1 MIAKVTEP
9 YSFLDDYSEGAHPRL
24 LEALLQTNTTQ
35 QTGYG
40 TDEYTQEARQL
51 LLSELQATE
60 EEVAIH
66 FVPSGT
72 SANLV
77 SIASCLRPYEAVLA
91 VQTGHI
97 IDKEAGA
104 IEATGHKIIP
114 VPGVHGK
121 ITPENLDTVLD
132 QNTFFPHMAKPRL
145 VYISNATEL
154 GTIYSRRELNALS
167 ETCRRRGLLMLVD
180 GARLGVALTAEAND
194 VTLRDLVDYT
204 DIFWIGGT
212 KMGALL
218 GEAIVVRRTL
228 AEGFEFHMKQRG
240 ALLGKSRVMGVQF
253 CELFRDGLFF
263 QLARHANAMARRIS
277 AQLVKSGWELAAETE
292 TNQVFVAVDNE
303 KLAPLQERIRF
314 YAWQKRP
321 ESTVIRIVTSWAT
334 DETEVDRLL
343 KMRLSI
349 SCDHCR
355 QSKVKCVHDGRP
367 PCRRCLRLNRSPC
380 LLTDPRSPR
389 SSSTPLAR
397 VPHRTTRPP
406 RPPQTPQAL
415 STEQPPTPTPT
426 SVETTKTRPL
436 NGITLPSSTLIAAC
450 DLYRKKFPVVNFLH
464 YPSLIADLSRD
475 VSAVEPVFL
484 AALLSLCARFMTDS
498 DLAPS
503 ESYAE
508 YARSQLAHRAF
519 EAPSLPLAQS
529 LVMVSLYEWGSGR
542 PYRAWMYSGMATYMI
557 QSLLKSADDHMEHAP
572 DEFFGHVQ
580 IAYEQ
585 LVRTYWCCFAQD
597 CELSSGARQHFA
609 LSFGQISVP
618 LPMVDSDFNFGRVTR
633 RLTPADIQGTVSER
647 VRLGIEHGLIIV
659 TRGFDIFVRILRFA
673 NESRRGR
680 ARGATPSSL
689 STWTALKN
697 ELDQWRALQ
706 DTTVHYPATSA
717 PTHVALGYGELFAYI
732 NLVYFMSILFLY
744 RDRFLASPKAHDS
757 SESDSDETIDIL
769 FSTAQ
774 RIGAILSALDSCAT
788 PVITPYAGFSVF
800 VAAHINMYGTVY
812 PRRYPGGLERAEQEK
827 KWNLEYLERL
837 CRFWDVGTSWWRTLQ
852 DANRFYESARSTQQG
867 HLTLAGTF
875 DEYGDIRIS
884 RPDPSTSRGPTTPVD
899 QTTTAIRGGSM
910 SLEGAYDLEAEMM
923 QWPFLDETWSAG
935 FATGY
940 ETSWPGLG

>member
-1 MIAKVTEP
+1 MIAKINEP

-24 LEALLQTNTTQ
+24 LEALLRTNTTQ

-40 TDEYTQEARQL
+40 TDEYTQKARQL
-51 LLSELQATE
+51 LLSQLQATE

-72 SANLV
+72 AANLI
-77 SIASCLRPYEAVLA
+77 SITSCLRPYEAVLA

-114 VPGVHGK
+114 IPGVQGK
-121 ITPENLDTVLD
+121 MTRENLETVLD
-132 QNTFFPHMAKPRL
+132 QNTFFPHMAKPKL
-145 VYISNATEL
+145 VYISNATEI
-154 GTIYSRRELNALS
+154 GTVYSREELQTLS
-167 ETCRRRGLLMLVD
+167 ETCQRRDLLLLVD
-180 GARLGVALTAEAND
+180 GARLGVALMAEANN

-218 GEAIVVRRTL
+218 GEAIVVRKPL
-228 AEGFEFHMKQRG
+228 VEGFEFHMKQRG

-253 CELFRDGLFF
+253 SELFQGGLFF

-277 AQLVKSGWELAAETE
+277 AQFVRSGWELAAETE
-292 TNQVFVAVDNE
+292 TNQVFVVVKND
-303 KLAPLQERIRF
+303 KLPQLQARIRF
-314 YAWQKRP
+314 YAWQRRTNT
-321 ESTVIRIVTSWAT
+321 TVVRIVTSWAT
-334 DETEVDRLL
+334 DETE
-343 KMRLSI
+343 MRLSI
-349 SCDHCR
+349 SCDSCR
-355 QSKVKCVHDGRP
+355 QSKVKCVHDGHP

-380 LLTDPRSPR
+380 LLTDPRSP
-389 SSSTPLAR
+389 STPS
-397 VPHRTTRPP
+397 VRPP
-406 RPPQTPQAL
+406 RTPRSFTTQSTPRTHTTRQT
-415 STEQPPTPTPT
+415 TT
-426 SVETTKTRPL
+426 SRATTTSPL
-436 NGITLPSSTLIAAC
+436 NLPSSTLIAAC

-475 VSAVEPVFL
+475 VTILEPVFL

-498 DLAPS
+498 DLAPA
-503 ESYAE
+503 ETYAE
-508 YARSQLAHRAF
+508 YARSELAHRAF

-529 LVMVSLYEWGSGR
+529 LVMISLYEWGSGR

-572 DEFFGHVQ
+572 EEFHVHAQ
-580 IAYEQ
+580 IPYEQ

-618 LPMVDSDFNFGRVTR
+618 LPMSDSDFNFGRATR
-633 RLTPADIQGTVSER
+633 RMTSSDIQGAVAEG
-647 VRLGIEHGLIIV
+647 VRLGIEHGLTIV

-673 NESRRGR
+673 NESRRDR
-680 ARGATPSSL
+680 ARGAAPSSM
-689 STWTALKN
+689 SMWTALKD
-697 ELDQWRALQ
+697 ELDEWRALQ
-706 DTTVHYPATSA
+706 DSTVHYPETRA
-717 PTHVALGYGELFAYI
+717 PAHVALGYGELFAYI

-757 SESDSDETIDIL
+757 SEDTDETIDLL

-774 RIGAILSALDSCAT
+774 RIGAILSSLESCAT

-800 VAAHINMYGTVY
+800 VAAHINMYGTVC
-812 PRRYPGGLERAEQEK
+812 PARYPGGLEQAELEK
-827 KWNLEYLERL
+827 KANLEYLERL

-884 RPDPSTSRGPTTPVD
+884 RPDPSTSHGRTTPVD
-899 QTTTAIRGGSM
+899 QTATPARGPSMPVDTEHGAI
-910 SLEGAYDLEAEMM
+910 YDLESEMM
-923 QWPFLDETWSAG
+923 QWPFLDETWTAG

-940 ETSWPGLG
+940 ETAWPGLG